1 MDETTETQL
10 TIISDP
16 VNEEV
21 FASIEADVTDLLT
34 IINEDE
40 LDQSIAEMLDLS
52 DVEEAT

>member
-1 MDETTETQL
+1 MDTTETQL

-21 FASIEADVTDLLT
+21 FASIENDVKDLLT